1 MRLHKQSRAQLISFL
16 SCMQRAAPCDHNTP
30 SMRSTFTSTRDLQ
43 MYEPMLARESTA
55 MMTPCLKMN
64 PRVVVPCLGFT
75 SSIASLPKLFTCN
88 SDTAHLNSLS
98 ESGVASSRRRWR
110 HLSNNAHRGLRLG
123 LEAVESSGQK
133 SSGPHLPPH
142 LPSF

>member
-1 MRLHKQSRAQLISFL
+1 MLIAFL
-16 SCMQRAAPCDHNTP
+16 SCMQRAAPCDHNRP
-30 SMRSTFTSTRDLQ
+30 SMRRLFTSTRDLQ

-75 SSIASLPKLFTCN
+75 SSIASLPKLSTCN
-88 SDTAHLNSLS
+88 SDTEHLSSLS
-98 ESGVASSRRRWR
+98 EGGVASSRWRWH
-110 HLSNNAHRGLRLG
+110 HLNNNTHRGLHLG
-123 LEAVESSGQK
+123 LEAVENSGQK